1 MNQVKWNTYSDH
13 LADMMEGLL
22 IDGAFSDVTLVTEDK
37 HIFKAHKNILSMC
50 SHFFKNLM
58 TFDPKS
64 SAVIYLKGVHFV
76 ELKLI
81 MQFVYLGEA
90 TINEER
96 MSEFFEV
103 AKSLEIKELDPKM
116 AEAEEGKIDEFDVYP
131 VEEHGIGSNEE
142 IPNKLTSTE
151 DQDISLDNLEN
162 NEKSTETKDKEEKID
177 EFDLY
182 PVDGHVIESKKEI
195 WNEPTSTENHDIS
208 LDNLDKDENSIETRN
223 HGKEF
228 LYSCDK
234 CENKYSRSSHLR
246 RHIKAKH
253 EDIKYTCEFCDFQTK
268 IQYHHKMHFEESHV
282 GIRYYCEH
290 CNYEAPRKSS
300 LKRHNERKHEK
311 QKKPRLGKKS
321 NE

>member
-13 LADMMEGLL
+13 LNDMMEGLL

-50 SHFFKNLM
+50 SPFFKDLM

-96 MSEFFEV
+96 MSEFLEV

-116 AEAEEGKIDEFDVYP
+116 AEEGKMDEFDLYP
-131 VEEHGIGSNEE
+131 VEGHIIEIKKE

-151 DQDISLDNLEN
+151 NQDISLDNLEN
-162 NEKSTETKDKEEKID
+162 DEKS
-177 EFDLY
+177 
-182 PVDGHVIESKKEI
+182 IEI
-195 WNEPTSTENHDIS
+195 
-208 LDNLDKDENSIETRN
+208 RV
-223 HGKEF
+223 HGKESV
-228 LYSCDK
+228 YSCEQ

-253 EDIKYTCEFCDFQTK
+253 EDMV
-268 IQYHHKMHFEESHV
+268 YHPKFS
-282 GIRYYCEH
+282 
-290 CNYEAPRKSS
+290 
-300 LKRHNERKHEK
+300 
-311 QKKPRLGKKS
+311 
-321 NE
+321 